1 MLKIKYSAKFKKDI
15 KKIKDGNRYN
25 LDELM
30 YIVNELANQRPLDK
44 KHHDHALTG
53 KYNGYRECHI
63 RPDWLLIY
71 SARDEILT
79 LTLSRTGSHAELLT

>member
-71 SARDEILT
+71 SVRD
-79 LTLSRTGSHAELLT
+79 